1 MKPKGQS
8 RMNNPETGNI
18 GHIRHRRA
26 IKNEQSIDRQH
37 WTHKTQN
44 EDKQDKSKRP
54 RRKLKQL
61 ATRAP

>member
-18 GHIRHRRA
+18 GHIRPRRA

-37 WTHKTQN
+37 WTHKTQKGN
-44 EDKQDKSKRP
+44 QE
-54 RRKLKQL
+54 
-61 ATRAP
+61 